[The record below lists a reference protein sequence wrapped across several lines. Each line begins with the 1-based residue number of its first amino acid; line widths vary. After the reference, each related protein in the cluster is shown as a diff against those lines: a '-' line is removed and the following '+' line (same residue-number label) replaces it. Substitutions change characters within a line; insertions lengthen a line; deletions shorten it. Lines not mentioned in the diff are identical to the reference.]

1 MTPMTPLRASLAR
14 RRRPLATA
22 AVFVGI
28 CAAAQ
33 WAIAPASAAFD
44 VQGYESCTSTATP
57 GPDQNFDSVATS
69 CCVDNAG
76 VPANTNY
83 GVGCVAPVEN
93 PPADYRPTIVL
104 PVRPTP
110 PGEGEDLTYD
120 ELMKLP
126 PLPDDGVLPGDVP
139 PP

>member
-1 MTPMTPLRASLAR
+1 MTPIRTNLAR

-22 AVFVGI
+22 GAFVVI
-28 CAAAQ
+28 CAGAQ
-33 WAIAPASAAFD
+33 FGIAPATAAFD
-44 VQGYESCTSTATP
+44 AQGYDRCTATAAP
-57 GPDQNFDSVATS
+57 GADQNFDAVATT

-76 VPANTNY
+76 VPANTTY

-93 PPADYRPTIVL
+93 PPEDYRPTIVM
-104 PVRPTP
+104 PNRPAP
-110 PGEGEDLTYD
+110 PGEGDDPNYD

-126 PLPDDGVLPGDVP
+126 PLPDDGGLSGDLP

>member
-1 MTPMTPLRASLAR
+1 MTPIRASLAR
-14 RRRPLATA
+14 HRRPLAATA
-22 AVFVGI
+22 AFVGI

-33 WAIAPASAAFD
+33 VAIAPASAAFD
-44 VQGYESCTSTATP
+44 VQGYETCTATAAP
-57 GPDQNFDSVATS
+57 GPDQNFDAIATT

-76 VPANTNY
+76 VPADTKS

-93 PPADYRPTIVL
+93 PPADYRPTIIL
-104 PVRPTP
+104 PTRPTP
-110 PGEGEDLTYD
+110 PGEGEDPAYD

-126 PLPDDGVLPGDVP
+126 PLPDGEAVPGDVP

>member
-1 MTPMTPLRASLAR
+1 MTSIRIRLTS

-22 AVFVGI
+22 AAFVAV
-28 CAAAQ
+28 CAAGQA
-33 WAIAPASAAFD
+33 AIAPASAAFD
-44 VQGYESCTSTATP
+44 VQGYETCTATAAP
-57 GPDQNFDSVATS
+57 GPDQNIDSVDTT

-76 VPANTNY
+76 VPANTTY

-93 PPADYRPTIVL
+93 PPEDYRPTIVMPSL
-104 PVRPTP
+104 PTP
-110 PGEGEDLTYD
+110 PGEGDANYD

-126 PLPDDGVLPGDVP
+126 PLPDAPAVPGDVP

>member
-1 MTPMTPLRASLAR
+1 MTPIRTRLAR

-22 AVFVGI
+22 AAFVGI

-33 WAIAPASAAFD
+33 AAIAPASAAFD
-44 VQGYESCTSTATP
+44 MQGYERCTATATP
-57 GPDQNFDSVATS
+57 GPDQNIDSIATT

-76 VPANTNY
+76 VPANTTY

-93 PPADYRPTIVL
+93 PPEDYRPTIVM
-104 PVRPTP
+104 PSRPTP
-110 PGEGEDLTYD
+110 P
-120 ELMKLP
+120 
-126 PLPDDGVLPGDVP
+126 DDGELPGDVP